1 LSLEQISGLGKLVF
15 FPASLVAISCK
26 TGSEFL
32 WRVRFS
38 SCCSYSLE
46 ILDCTSSTLK
56 VCPIVYRKHRVR
68 LAISV
73 TELCQYGDWKFW
85 KSKFQLAC
93 LRISAAD
100 VIAIC
105 LSKHVPVWV
114 DSTTNIVAPTNCYVF
129 SNRQYNKHQIYTMI
143 QQKLY

>member
-1 LSLEQISGLGKLVF
+1 M
-15 FPASLVAISCK
+15 
-26 TGSEFL
+26 
-32 WRVRFS
+32 RFS
-38 SCCSYSLE
+38 SCCSYSLAWGARQVLKR
-46 ILDCTSSTLK
+46 LDCTSSTVK
-56 VCPIVYRKHRVR
+56 VCSIVYRKHRVR

-85 KSKFQLAC
+85 KSKLQLARF
-93 LRISAAD
+93 RISAAN

-114 DSTTNIVAPTNCYVF
+114 DSTTNIVAHINCYVF

-143 QQKLY
+143 QQKLYSSRADVSILKYLVERLFT